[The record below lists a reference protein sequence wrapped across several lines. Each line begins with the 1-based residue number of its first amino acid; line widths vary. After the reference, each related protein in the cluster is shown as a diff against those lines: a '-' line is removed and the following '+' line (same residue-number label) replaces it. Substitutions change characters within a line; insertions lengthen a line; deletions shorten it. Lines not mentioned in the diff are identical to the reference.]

1 MHETASHPYALV
13 HCKSVAHQVAE
24 REDSVLGLGQ
34 RLEDVVGGVPNL
46 GTRLMKLPEDAR
58 FLLPECLQGI
68 YLPGYSVCFVHIVC
82 G

>member
-13 HCKSVAHQVAE
+13 HCKSVAPLFAE
-24 REDSVLGLGQ
+24 RKDSVLSLGQ
-34 RLEDVVGGVPNL
+34 RFEDVVGGVPNL
-46 GTRLMKLPEDAR
+46 GTCLMKLSEDAR
-58 FLLPECLQGI
+58 FPLPERLQGI